1 MEGIGRY
8 ELRLFDETA
17 VLFDLD
23 RDDSGSSTVHVVSLG
38 TGRLPLGLDPT
49 DDGLAR
55 WLSTRALPLNRAY
68 ADKLCL
74 QMGISPGDTARVVE
88 VGRGLSLNDSYW
100 VVPEGFDG
108 TFDDYN
114 LFENDFS
121 ALLSLVAYTG
131 RLDAARLGSH
141 GLTPELSTGG
151 TLAKAWRIADDGTR
165 LLYKASTEGYDPGE
179 PFSEAA
185 TSSIGAVAG
194 IRHAGYWIDQWDGR
208 TCSVCACFCDRGT
221 AYVPFAVATGK
232 TSLPD
237 VVATT
242 MALGDDVFEDL
253 ADMLVL
259 DCLCANTDRHLTN
272 FGLMVDASSGKA
284 LGLSPVFDNGRALF
298 PNVSDS
304 ELDALPAIAS
314 YSRPAFGADSF
325 DLLAARVIGE
335 RQAEWLARLADVDLA
350 DTLRASGMGEVRAK
364 ALSAFL
370 SERARTLSLLRPVPR
385 ATLAEASERFPDAKE
400 FARRFGSNVRVGQ
413 ARMGRARHH

>member
-1 MEGIGRY
+1 MEGVGRY
-8 ELRLFDETA
+8 ELRLFDEPA
-17 VLFDLD
+17 VLFDLG
-23 RDDSGSSTVHVVSLG
+23 RDDSGSGTVHVASLG
-38 TGRLPLGLDPT
+38 PARLPLGLDPT
-49 DDGLAR
+49 DEGLAK

-74 QMGISPGDTARVVE
+74 QMGIAPGDAARVVE

-108 TFDDYN
+108 AFDDYN

-121 ALLSLVAYTG
+121 AFLSLVAYTG

-165 LLYKASTEGYDPGE
+165 LLFKASTEGYAPGE
-179 PFSEAA
+179 PLSEAA
-185 TSSIGAVAG
+185 TSAISAVAG
-194 IRHAGYWIDQWDGR
+194 IRHAGYWLDRWDGR
-208 TCSVCACFCDRGT
+208 TCSVCACFCDRET
-221 AYVPFAVATGK
+221 SYVPFAVATGK

-242 MALGDDVFEDL
+242 MALVGNVFEDL

-272 FGLMVDASSGKA
+272 FGLMVDASSGKVM
-284 LGLSPVFDNGRALF
+284 GLSPVFDNGRALF

-325 DLLAARVIGE
+325 DLLAARIMGE
-335 RQAEWLARLADVDLA
+335 RQAEWLARLADADL
-350 DTLRASGMGEVRAK
+350 DETLRSSGMGEARAE

-370 SERARTLSLLRPVPR
+370 SERAYAFSLLRPVPR
-385 ATLAEASERFPDAKE
+385 DSLAEASERFPDAME
-400 FARRFGSNVRVGQ
+400 FARRFGSDARGGQ
-413 ARMGRARHH
+413 AHTDWARRH

>member
-1 MEGIGRY
+1 MEGVGRY
-8 ELRLFDETA
+8 ELRLFDEPA
-17 VLFDLD
+17 VLFDLG
-23 RDDSGSSTVHVVSLG
+23 RDDSGSGTVHVASLG
-38 TGRLPLGLDPT
+38 PARLPLGLDPT
-49 DDGLAR
+49 DEGLAK

-74 QMGISPGDTARVVE
+74 QMGIAPGDSARVVE

-108 TFDDYN
+108 AFDDYN

-165 LLYKASTEGYDPGE
+165 LLFKASTEGYAPGE
-179 PFSEAA
+179 PLSEAA
-185 TSSIGAVAG
+185 TSAISAVAG
-194 IRHAGYWIDQWDGR
+194 IRHAGYWLDRWDGR
-208 TCSVCACFCDRGT
+208 TCSVCACFCDRET
-221 AYVPFAVATGK
+221 SYVPFAVATGK

-242 MALGDDVFEDL
+242 MALGGNVFEDL

-272 FGLMVDASSGKA
+272 FGLMVDASSGKVM
-284 LGLSPVFDNGRALF
+284 GLSPVFDNGRALF

-325 DLLAARVIGE
+325 DLLAARIMCE
-335 RQAEWLARLADVDLA
+335 RQAEWLARLADADL
-350 DTLRASGMGEVRAK
+350 DETLRSSGMGEARAE

-370 SERARTLSLLRPVPR
+370 SERAYAFSLLRPVPR
-385 ATLAEASERFPDAKE
+385 DSLAEASERFPDAME
-400 FARRFGSNVRVGQ
+400 FARRFGSDARGGQ
-413 ARMGRARHH
+413 AHTDWARRH

>member
-1 MEGIGRY
+1 MEGVGRY
-8 ELRLFDETA
+8 ELRLFDEPA
-17 VLFDLD
+17 VLFDLG
-23 RDDSGSSTVHVVSLG
+23 RDDSGSGTVHVASLG
-38 TGRLPLGLDPT
+38 PARLPLGLDPT
-49 DDGLAR
+49 DEGLAK

-74 QMGISPGDTARVVE
+74 QMGIAPGDSARVVE

-108 TFDDYN
+108 AFDDYN

-165 LLYKASTEGYDPGE
+165 LLFKASTEGYAPGE
-179 PFSEAA
+179 PLSEAA
-185 TSSIGAVAG
+185 TSAISAVAG
-194 IRHAGYWIDQWDGR
+194 IRHAGYWLDRWDGR
-208 TCSVCACFCDRGT
+208 TCSVCACFCDRET
-221 AYVPFAVATGK
+221 SYVPFAVATGK

-242 MALGDDVFEDL
+242 MALGGNVFEDL
-253 ADMLVL
+253 VDMLVL

-272 FGLMVDASSGKA
+272 FGLMVDASSGKVM
-284 LGLSPVFDNGRALF
+284 GLSPVFDNGRALF

-325 DLLAARVIGE
+325 DLLAARIMGE
-335 RQAEWLARLADVDLA
+335 RQAEWLARLADADL
-350 DTLRASGMGEVRAK
+350 DETLRSSGMGEARAE

-370 SERARTLSLLRPVPR
+370 SERAYAFSLLRPVPR
-385 ATLAEASERFPDAKE
+385 DSLAEASERFPDAME
-400 FARRFGSNVRVGQ
+400 FARRFGSDARGGQ
-413 ARMGRARHH
+413 AHTDWARRH

>member
-8 ELRLFDETA
+8 ELRLFDEPA
-17 VLFDLD
+17 VLFDLG
-23 RDDSGSSTVHVVSLG
+23 RDDSGSGTVRVASLG
-38 TGRLPLGLDPT
+38 PARLPLGLDPT
-49 DDGLAR
+49 DEGLAK

-74 QMGISPGDTARVVE
+74 QMGIAPGDAARVVE

-108 TFDDYN
+108 AFGDYN

-151 TLAKAWRIADDGTR
+151 TLAKAWRIAADGTR
-165 LLYKASTEGYDPGE
+165 LLYKASTEGYAPGE
-179 PFSEAA
+179 PLSEAA
-185 TSSIGAVAG
+185 ASAISAVAG
-194 IRHAGYWIDQWDGR
+194 IRHAGYWLDRWEGR

-242 MALGDDVFEDL
+242 MALGGNAFEDL

-272 FGLMVDASSGKA
+272 FGLMVDASSGKV
-284 LGLSPVFDNGRALF
+284 LGLSPIFDNGRALF

-325 DLLAARVIGE
+325 DLLAARVMGE
-335 RQAEWLARLADVDLA
+335 RQAEWLASLADADLA
-350 DTLRASGMGEVRAK
+350 ETLRSSGMGETRAE
-364 ALSAFL
+364 ALAAFL
-370 SERARTLSLLRPVPR
+370 SERAHALSLLRPVPR
-385 ATLAEASERFPDAKE
+385 DSLAEASERFPDAME
-400 FARRFGSNVRVGQ
+400 FARRFGSDARGGQ
-413 ARMGRARHH
+413 AHTDWARRH

>member
-1 MEGIGRY
+1 MEGVGRY
-8 ELRLFDETA
+8 ELRLFDEPA
-17 VLFDLD
+17 VLFDLG
-23 RDDSGSSTVHVVSLG
+23 RDDSGSGTVHVASLG
-38 TGRLPLGLDPT
+38 PARLPLGLDPT
-49 DDGLAR
+49 DEGLAK

-74 QMGISPGDTARVVE
+74 QMGIAPGDSARVVE

-108 TFDDYN
+108 AFDDYN

-165 LLYKASTEGYDPGE
+165 LLFKASTEGYAPGE
-179 PFSEAA
+179 PLSEAA
-185 TSSIGAVAG
+185 TSAISAVAG
-194 IRHAGYWIDQWDGR
+194 IRHAGYWLDRWDGR
-208 TCSVCACFCDRGT
+208 TCSVCACFCDRET
-221 AYVPFAVATGK
+221 SYVPFAVATGK

-237 VVATT
+237 VMATT
-242 MALGDDVFEDL
+242 MALGGNVFEDL

-272 FGLMVDASSGKA
+272 FGLMVDASSGKVM
-284 LGLSPVFDNGRALF
+284 GLSPVFDNGRALF

-325 DLLAARVIGE
+325 DLLAARIMGE
-335 RQAEWLARLADVDLA
+335 RQAEWLARLADADL
-350 DTLRASGMGEVRAK
+350 DETLRSSGMGEARAE

-370 SERARTLSLLRPVPR
+370 SERAYAFSLLRPVPR
-385 ATLAEASERFPDAKE
+385 DSLAEASERFPDAME
-400 FARRFGSNVRVGQ
+400 FARRFGSDARGGQ
-413 ARMGRARHH
+413 AHTDWARRH

>member
-1 MEGIGRY
+1 MEGVGRY
-8 ELRLFDETA
+8 ELRLFDEPA
-17 VLFDLD
+17 VLFDLG
-23 RDDSGSSTVHVVSLG
+23 RDDSGSGTVHVASLG
-38 TGRLPLGLDPT
+38 PARLPLGLNPT
-49 DDGLAR
+49 DESLAK

-74 QMGISPGDTARVVE
+74 QMGIAPGDAARVVE

-108 TFDDYN
+108 AFDDYN

-165 LLYKASTEGYDPGE
+165 LLFKASTEGYAPGE
-179 PFSEAA
+179 PLSEAA
-185 TSSIGAVAG
+185 TSAISTVAG
-194 IRHAGYWIDQWDGR
+194 IRHAGYWLDRWDGR
-208 TCSVCACFCDRGT
+208 TCSVCACFCDRET
-221 AYVPFAVATGK
+221 SYVPFAVATGK

-242 MALGDDVFEDL
+242 MALGGNVFEDL

-272 FGLMVDASSGKA
+272 FGLMVDASSGKVM
-284 LGLSPVFDNGRALF
+284 GLSPVFDNGRALF

-325 DLLAARVIGE
+325 DLLAACIMGE
-335 RQAEWLARLADVDLA
+335 RQAEWLARLADANLDE
-350 DTLRASGMGEVRAK
+350 TLRSSGMGEARAE

-370 SERARTLSLLRPVPR
+370 SERAYALSLLRPVPR
-385 ATLAEASERFPDAKE
+385 DSLAEASERFPDAVE
-400 FARRFGSNVRVGQ
+400 FARRFGSDARGGQ
-413 ARMGRARHH
+413 AHMEWARRH

>member
-1 MEGIGRY
+1 MEGVGRY
-8 ELRLFDETA
+8 ELRLFDEPA
-17 VLFDLD
+17 VLFDLG
-23 RDDSGSSTVHVVSLG
+23 RDDSGSGTVHVASLG
-38 TGRLPLGLDPT
+38 PARLPLGLDPT
-49 DDGLAR
+49 DEGLAK

-74 QMGISPGDTARVVE
+74 QMGIAPGDAARVVE

-108 TFDDYN
+108 AFDDYN

-165 LLYKASTEGYDPGE
+165 LLFKASTEGYAPGE
-179 PFSEAA
+179 PLSEAA
-185 TSSIGAVAG
+185 ASAISAVAG
-194 IRHAGYWIDQWDGR
+194 IRHAGYWLDRWDGR
-208 TCSVCACFCDRGT
+208 TCSVCACFCDRET
-221 AYVPFAVATGK
+221 SYVPFAVATGK

-242 MALGDDVFEDL
+242 MALGGNVFEDL

-272 FGLMVDASSGKA
+272 FGLMVDASSGKVM
-284 LGLSPVFDNGRALF
+284 GLSPVFDNGRALF

-325 DLLAARVIGE
+325 DLLASRVMGE
-335 RQAEWLARLADVDLA
+335 RQAEWLARLADADL
-350 DTLRASGMGEVRAK
+350 DETLRSSGMGAARAE

-370 SERARTLSLLRPVPR
+370 SERAYALSLLRPVPR
-385 ATLAEASERFPDAKE
+385 DSLAEASERFPDAVE
-400 FARRFGSNVRVGQ
+400 FARRFGSDARWGQ
-413 ARMGRARHH
+413 AHMEWARRH

>member
-1 MEGIGRY
+1 MEGVGRY
-8 ELRLFDETA
+8 ELRLFDEPA
-17 VLFDLD
+17 VLFDLG
-23 RDDSGSSTVHVVSLG
+23 RDDSGSGTVHVASLG
-38 TGRLPLGLDPT
+38 PARLPLGLDPT
-49 DDGLAR
+49 DEGLAK

-74 QMGISPGDTARVVE
+74 QMGIAPGDSARVVE

-108 TFDDYN
+108 AFDDYN

-165 LLYKASTEGYDPGE
+165 LLFKASTEGYAPGE
-179 PFSEAA
+179 PLSEAA
-185 TSSIGAVAG
+185 TSAISAVAG
-194 IRHAGYWIDQWDGR
+194 IRHAGYWLDRWDGR
-208 TCSVCACFCDRGT
+208 TCSVCACFCDRET
-221 AYVPFAVATGK
+221 SYVPFAVATGK

-242 MALGDDVFEDL
+242 MALGGNVFEDL

-272 FGLMVDASSGKA
+272 FGLMVDASSGKVM
-284 LGLSPVFDNGRALF
+284 GLSPVFDNGRALF

-325 DLLAARVIGE
+325 DLLAARIMGE
-335 RQAEWLARLADVDLA
+335 RQAEWLARLADADL
-350 DTLRASGMGEVRAK
+350 DETLRSSGMGEARAE

-370 SERARTLSLLRPVPR
+370 SERAYAFSLLRPVPR
-385 ATLAEASERFPDAKE
+385 DSLAEASERFPDAME
-400 FARRFGSNVRVGQ
+400 FARRFGSDARGGQ
-413 ARMGRARHH
+413 AHTDWARRH

>member
-1 MEGIGRY
+1 MEGVGRY
-8 ELRLFDETA
+8 ELRLFDEPA
-17 VLFDLD
+17 VLFDLG
-23 RDDSGSSTVHVVSLG
+23 RDDSGSGTVHVASLG
-38 TGRLPLGLDPT
+38 PARLPLGLDPT
-49 DDGLAR
+49 DEGLAK

-74 QMGISPGDTARVVE
+74 QMGIAPGDAARVVE

-108 TFDDYN
+108 AFDDYN

-121 ALLSLVAYTG
+121 AFLSLVAYTG

-165 LLYKASTEGYDPGE
+165 LLFKASTEGYAPGE
-179 PFSEAA
+179 PLSEAA
-185 TSSIGAVAG
+185 TSAISAVAG
-194 IRHAGYWIDQWDGR
+194 IRHAGYWLDRWDGR
-208 TCSVCACFCDRGT
+208 TCSVCACFCDRET
-221 AYVPFAVATGK
+221 SYVPFAVATGK

-242 MALGDDVFEDL
+242 MALGRNVFEDL

-272 FGLMVDASSGKA
+272 FGLMVDASSGKVM
-284 LGLSPVFDNGRALF
+284 GLSPVFDNGRALF

-325 DLLAARVIGE
+325 DLLAARIMGE
-335 RQAEWLARLADVDLA
+335 RQAEWLARLADADL
-350 DTLRASGMGEVRAK
+350 DETLRSSGMGEARAE

-370 SERARTLSLLRPVPR
+370 SERAYASSLLRPVPR
-385 ATLAEASERFPDAKE
+385 DSLAEASERFPDAME
-400 FARRFGSNVRVGQ
+400 FARRFGSDARGGQ
-413 ARMGRARHH
+413 AHTDWARRH

>member
-1 MEGIGRY
+1 MEGVGRY
-8 ELRLFDETA
+8 ELRLFDEPA
-17 VLFDLD
+17 VLFDLG
-23 RDDSGSSTVHVVSLG
+23 RDDSGSGTVHVASLG
-38 TGRLPLGLDPT
+38 PARLPLGLDPT
-49 DDGLAR
+49 DEGLAK

-74 QMGISPGDTARVVE
+74 QMGIAPGDSARVVE

-108 TFDDYN
+108 AFDDYN

-165 LLYKASTEGYDPGE
+165 LLFKASTEGYAPGE
-179 PFSEAA
+179 PLSEAA
-185 TSSIGAVAG
+185 TSAISAVAG
-194 IRHAGYWIDQWDGR
+194 IRHAGYWLDRWDGR
-208 TCSVCACFCDRGT
+208 TCSVCACFCDRET
-221 AYVPFAVATGK
+221 SYVPFAAATGK

-242 MALGDDVFEDL
+242 MALGGNVFEDL

-272 FGLMVDASSGKA
+272 FGLMVDASSGKVM
-284 LGLSPVFDNGRALF
+284 GLSPVFDNGRALF

-325 DLLAARVIGE
+325 DLLAARIMGE
-335 RQAEWLARLADVDLA
+335 RQAEWLARLADADL
-350 DTLRASGMGEVRAK
+350 DETLRSSGMGEARAE

-370 SERARTLSLLRPVPR
+370 SERAYAFSLLRPVPR
-385 ATLAEASERFPDAKE
+385 DSLAEASERFPDAME
-400 FARRFGSNVRVGQ
+400 FARRFGSDARGGQ
-413 ARMGRARHH
+413 AHTDWARRH

>member
-1 MEGIGRY
+1 MEGVGRY
-8 ELRLFDETA
+8 ELRLFDEPA
-17 VLFDLD
+17 VLFDLG
-23 RDDSGSSTVHVVSLG
+23 RDDSGSGTVHVASLG
-38 TGRLPLGLDPT
+38 PARLPLGLNPT
-49 DDGLAR
+49 DEGLAK

-74 QMGISPGDTARVVE
+74 QMGIAPGDAARVVE

-108 TFDDYN
+108 AFDDYN

-165 LLYKASTEGYDPGE
+165 LLFKASTEGYAPGE
-179 PFSEAA
+179 PLSEAA
-185 TSSIGAVAG
+185 TSAISAVAG
-194 IRHAGYWIDQWDGR
+194 IRHAGYWLDRWDGR
-208 TCSVCACFCDRGT
+208 TCSVCACFCDRET
-221 AYVPFAVATGK
+221 SYVPFAVATGK

-242 MALGDDVFEDL
+242 MALGGNVFEDL

-272 FGLMVDASSGKA
+272 FGLMVDASSGKVM
-284 LGLSPVFDNGRALF
+284 GLSPVFDNGRALF

-325 DLLAARVIGE
+325 DLLAARIMGE
-335 RQAEWLARLADVDLA
+335 RQAEWLARLADADL
-350 DTLRASGMGEVRAK
+350 DETLRSSGMGEARAE

-370 SERARTLSLLRPVPR
+370 SERAYAFSLLRPVPR
-385 ATLAEASERFPDAKE
+385 DSLAEASERFPDAME
-400 FARRFGSNVRVGQ
+400 FARRFGSDARGGQ
-413 ARMGRARHH
+413 AHTDWARRH

>member
-1 MEGIGRY
+1 MEGVGRY
-8 ELRLFDETA
+8 ELRLFDEPA
-17 VLFDLD
+17 VLFDLG
-23 RDDSGSSTVHVVSLG
+23 RDDSGSGTVHVASLG
-38 TGRLPLGLDPT
+38 PARLPLGLDPT
-49 DDGLAR
+49 DEGLAK
-55 WLSTRALPLNRAY
+55 WLSTRALPPNRAY

-74 QMGISPGDTARVVE
+74 QMGIAPGDAARVVE

-108 TFDDYN
+108 AFDDYN

-165 LLYKASTEGYDPGE
+165 LLFKASTEGYAPGE
-179 PFSEAA
+179 PLSEAA
-185 TSSIGAVAG
+185 TSAISAVAG
-194 IRHAGYWIDQWDGR
+194 IRHAGYWLDRWDGR
-208 TCSVCACFCDRGT
+208 TCSVCACFCDRET
-221 AYVPFAVATGK
+221 SYVPFAVATGK

-242 MALGDDVFEDL
+242 MALGGNVFEDL

-272 FGLMVDASSGKA
+272 FGLMVDASSGKVM
-284 LGLSPVFDNGRALF
+284 GLSPVFDNGRALF

-325 DLLAARVIGE
+325 DLLAARIMGE
-335 RQAEWLARLADVDLA
+335 RQAEWLARLADADL
-350 DTLRASGMGEVRAK
+350 DETLRSSGMGEARAE

-370 SERARTLSLLRPVPR
+370 SERAYALSLLRPVPR
-385 ATLAEASERFPDAKE
+385 DSLAEASERFPDAME
-400 FARRFGSNVRVGQ
+400 FARRFGSNARGGQ
-413 ARMGRARHH
+413 AHMEWARRH